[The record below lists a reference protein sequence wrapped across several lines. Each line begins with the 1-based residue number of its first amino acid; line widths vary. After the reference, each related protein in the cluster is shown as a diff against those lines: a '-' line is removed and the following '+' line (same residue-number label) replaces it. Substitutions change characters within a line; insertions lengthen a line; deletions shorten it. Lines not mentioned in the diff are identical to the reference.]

1 MGRIVLVLQ
10 KRKRLPSRGYRK
22 IQSYILAQEERE
34 KEERQTDR
42 DRKRERGRQKELRCE

>member
-1 MGRIVLVLQ
+1 MGRIVQVLQ